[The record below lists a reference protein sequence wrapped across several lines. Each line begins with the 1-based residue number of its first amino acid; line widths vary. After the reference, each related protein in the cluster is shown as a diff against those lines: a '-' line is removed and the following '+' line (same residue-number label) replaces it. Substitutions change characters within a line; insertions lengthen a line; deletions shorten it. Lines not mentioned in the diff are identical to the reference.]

1 MVRLI
6 FGLVFGFFV
15 GSAHAL
21 PTQFVQEGYLTNQ
34 NGAPIHGQATLRLRL
49 YAQPAGGAPLFEEIH
64 QDAVLINGYYAV
76 SVGSINPIPDAIFQR
91 TEVFLGLRVNDG
103 DELRPRTAI
112 MKVPAAM
119 EADTAVNVIGDITP
133 NSVTVGGI
141 QVIDAQGKWVGDPTG
156 LRGPAGVNGAD
167 GAQGPQGERGVDG
180 AVGPRGPPGQDGA
193 VGAAGSPD
201 TPAQVLGKLVQVDGA
216 DSTLESDLI
225 DGLDSLQFMRADV
238 DTSNAANVSVTG
250 SVTSDTVVTTKVTVN
265 GVRGQV
271 GLDVVG
277 NLRMVDNDILGV
289 QRFLFN
295 DPGPDGRLEW
305 GGSSARIFVAPLND
319 GNEDGFLRLQ
329 NGGNGISLEGPVR
342 TSSSMSVEGRLNANA
357 GTTAKDV
364 IINEQEALALGNG
377 VNAADAGNQP
387 SAVLGFAGNGVAHAA
402 LGWYPNTGVLELYD
416 TSVGIPNSAFD
427 QGARPYS
434 SFKAKFLRADASVD
448 ATDGFSV
455 GGNPVIDS
463 NGDWVGGQIG
473 NAGNLDGL
481 NSDQFMRSD
490 ANTGT
495 TGNVVIDKKMTS
507 ATLKTGASQFDGTMT
522 LSNRNI
528 RGINRIEINDPGTDG
543 RIEWTGT
550 SARIYVATL
559 NDGNTDGYL
568 RIKNA
573 DNGISLESSVRT
585 TSSLDVGTN
594 LNVSGASILNDARI
608 QSQEALVLGNGVD
621 ATGVGN
627 QPSAVLGFAGFGVK
641 HAAMSWYAGSGQF
654 ELYDTSPASPS
665 DAYDQGTRPY
675 VSLKAQN
682 LRAAGLVD
690 SAGGFSVDGNVIID
704 GNGGWAGGRVDNANK
719 LDGLDSSQFMR
730 SDGNTGTTGNVDIAG
745 KMTSATLKTGT
756 SEFNGQLNLS
766 NENLVGLNRLAFND
780 PGSDG
785 RIEWTGTNAQ
795 IYVSPL
801 NNGNTDGYLRLKNS
815 DKGISLESPVRTTS
829 SLTVATGLNVG
840 GTSILNNARI
850 QEQESLVLGN
860 GVNAGQVGNK
870 PSAVLGF
877 AGFGVKH
884 AAMSWY
890 AGAGQFELYDTSP
903 ASPNDAYDRGSRPY
917 VSLKG
922 QNLTAA
928 GSVEAAG
935 GYSVDG
941 NAVINGSGTWVGAKV
956 SNADKLDGFD
966 SSAFVRSNTTD
977 ALSARITA
985 LENKLNSGPLGLLDG
1000 TYPALFKRYAADGH
1014 IGGNGIINGSNYGP
1028 SWSNGST
1035 AKRGADA
1042 VSDLRRNGALVFT
1055 ERGRY
1060 NSKLYSPTNA
1070 VYWGAI
1076 TFFVKAPTARDVTF
1090 DLTISDSVINL
1101 NGSMIHQGGMGH
1113 YLRRQYSWRFKQGSN
1128 VISIRSLHHS
1138 DWSALIIYNK
1148 WITDHG
1154 LEIDWEAMN
1163 NALRGN

>member
-1 MVRLI
+1 MLR
-6 FGLVFGFFV
+6 FFV
-15 GSAHAL
+15 FALLVMVATPAFAL
-21 PTQFVQEGYLTNQ
+21 PDQFIQEGYLTRQ
-34 NGAPIHGQATLRLRL
+34 NGAPLNGEVTLRVRL
-49 YAQPAGGAPLFEEIH
+49 YDRALGGGPLFEEVH
-64 QDAVLINGYYAV
+64 QNVTLINGYYAIM
-76 SVGSINPIPDAIFQR
+76 VGSVNPIPADIFQR
-91 TEVFLGLRVNDG
+91 AELYYGLRVDDG
-103 DELRPRTAI
+103 DELSPRTQ
-112 MKVPAAM
+112 MVKVPAAF
-119 EADTAVNVIGDITP
+119 EADTALNVIGDITP
-133 NSVTVGGI
+133 NTVTIGGVM
-141 QVIDAQGKWVGDPTG
+141 VIDAAGKWVGDPTG
-156 LRGPAGVNGAD
+156 LRGPAGVD
-167 GAQGPQGERGVDG
+167 GAQGERGPQGDPGPM
-180 AVGPRGPPGQDGA
+180 GPRGPAGQDGA

-216 DSTLESDLI
+216 GSSLESDLI
-225 DGLDSLQFMRADV
+225 DGLDSIQFMRADADTGNTGNV
-238 DTSNAANVSVTG
+238 TIAAKMTSNA
-250 SVTSDTVVTTKVTVN
+250 VVTKSVKVN
-265 GVRGQV
+265 GVRDQV
-271 GLDVVG
+271 GIDLLG
-277 NLRMVDNDILGV
+277 NLQLVDNDILGV

-295 DPGPDGRLEW
+295 DPGPDGRIEW
-305 GGSSARIFVAPLND
+305 NQSNARIFVAPLDDANQD
-319 GNEDGFLRLQ
+319 GLLRLQ
-329 NGGNGISLEGPVR
+329 NVQNGISLEGPVR
-342 TSSSMSVEGRLNANA
+342 TSSTTTTEGRLRAVGGA
-357 GTTAKDV
+357 TIKDV
-364 IINEQEALALGNG
+364 IVNEQEALALGNS
-377 VNAADAGNQP
+377 VNAAAIGNLP

-402 LGWYPNTGVLELYD
+402 LGWYPNAGVLELYD
-416 TSVGIPNSAFD
+416 TSVSTPNSAFA

-434 SFKAKFLRADASVD
+434 SLKAKFLRADASVD

-507 ATLKTGASQFDGTMT
+507 ATLQTGASQFNGTMT

-568 RIKNA
+568 RIKNG
-573 DNGISLESSVRT
+573 DNGISLESAVRT
-585 TSSLDVGTN
+585 TSTVTVGTN
-594 LNVSGASILNDARI
+594 LDVNGTSTLNTARV
-608 QSQEALVLGNGVD
+608 QDQEAIVLGNGVD
-621 ATGVGN
+621 ATSVGN
-627 QPSAVLGFAGFGVK
+627 QPSSVLGFAGFGVK
-641 HAAMSWYAGSGQF
+641 HAAMSWYAGAGQF
-654 ELYDTSPASPS
+654 ELYDTSPASPA
-665 DAYDQGTRPY
+665 DAYDRGTRPY

-690 SAGGFSVDGNVIID
+690 SAGGFSVDGNIIID

-730 SDGNTGTTGNVDIAG
+730 SDANTGTTGNVDVAG
-745 KMTSATLKTGT
+745 KMTSASLKTGA
-756 SEFNGQLNLS
+756 SEFNGQLTLS

-785 RIEWTGTNAQ
+785 RIEWTGTSAQ
-795 IYVSPL
+795 IYVSTL
-801 NNGNTDGYLRLKNS
+801 NNGNTDGYLRLRNANN
-815 DKGISLESPVRTTS
+815 GISLESPVRTTS
-829 SLTVATGLNVG
+829 SLTVATSLNVA

-928 GSVEAAG
+928 GSIESAG
-935 GYSVDG
+935 GYTVDG
-941 NAVINGSGTWVGAKV
+941 NVVINGSGSWVGSKV
-956 SNADKLDGFD
+956 SNADKLDGLD

-977 ALSARITA
+977 ALSARIAA

-1014 IGGNGIINGSNYGP
+1014 IGGNGIINGSNYSP

-1035 AKRGADA
+1035 SKRGADG

-1060 NSKLYSPTNA
+1060 NSKIYSPTNA

-1076 TFFVKAPTARDVTF
+1076 TFFVKAPTARDVRF
-1090 DLTISDSVINL
+1090 DMTISDSVINL

-1128 VISIRSLHHS
+1128 IISIRSLHHS

-1148 WITDHG
+1148 WIEEHG